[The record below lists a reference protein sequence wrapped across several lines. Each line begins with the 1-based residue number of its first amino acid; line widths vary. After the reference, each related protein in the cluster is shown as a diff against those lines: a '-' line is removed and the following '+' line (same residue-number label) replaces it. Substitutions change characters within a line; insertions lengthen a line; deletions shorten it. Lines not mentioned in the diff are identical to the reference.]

1 MAMQARQDWGTG
13 MLELQPHKGAKK
25 GKAIHIDLRGGK
37 HESLDLETSM
47 DEFTSS
53 DYSTSQEES
62 TITDE
67 SDISQAE
74 IMGVVLTNP
83 TMISS
88 INVPQ
93 VEEGFLYP
101 VEDSEWVSLVV
112 VTPKKIGKWRVCV
125 DYKPLNAATKR
136 DHSPLPFQDEIL
148 NEVAGYERY
157 TMCDGYSG
165 YFQIRIAEEDQKKTI
180 FVTPWGCFSY
190 RVMPFGLTNAPA
202 TFQRFVTHVFQ
213 PFFGKSI
220 RVFIDDF
227 YIYNSCVLH
236 FEKVNEGLARLQ
248 SLGGQL
254 NVDKCHIAESQF
266 TLLGHV
272 VSSRGI
278 EADPGK
284 VQALVSLPSPKSLKK
299 LVSFI
304 QKTHALPK
312 QKIHI
317 QLKSYW
323 IDCIEEATKLIANV
337 ARNTETKIMGAMSLP
352 TKRHVY
358 CVLRSPHVN
367 KDSREHF
374 DICTHQRLIELENL
388 NAQTINALMQL
399 ENPSGVD
406 VEVNYCKVS
415 QLVSKNNYY
424 NVKFTFSIE
433 ICLVCKDDLICL
445 PPQKVAAGCKGHR
458 VFCPRSQRLK
468 TSTKCGSST
477 CFRMDNTAVKA
488 SQGVSSNVSSN
499 EANIQPTQVLIDNTK
514 QPIFYADLHDVIC
527 EDRAEN
533 ELARG
538 KAWLP
543 QPLVTYSNSLRSL
556 KRSRPSW
563 ASYIFAA
570 LCDCAHDK
578 VDARLIK
585 ATVLDGDDIISALD
599 FLIKE
604 GMPTDNLKL
613 EKPYSSASNSV
624 HVDGIFVAKK
634 HPVRLKQD
642 EFYST
647 DSSHDKHEESIVWK
661 GGLVSHKL
669 EDHYPN
675 EGRGLDDFYE
685 SDYQQERAIMQGNER
700 IDWWAATWPYPCGPK
715 EAVFDSLSS
724 VQTNSE
730 VEEEGSSSLW
740 SDTEL
745 FNSIRKKVICQEPI
759 VKTDLSSS
767 GSLHSSLLEKDK
779 ESSSGNVS
787 GFTKLHAGCKSL
799 LELDLPLSQVS
810 LEGFSPMAVDAN
822 MSEQGGSASNLSRRH
837 TQSPKYHVKDN
848 DSELFLS
855 LSCNVRGD
863 CQRQEG
869 LLQSSRYIINTN
881 DLDEMVVEA
890 KCCKENVR
898 KSMEDIYL
906 LRQKT
911 EQEELVAQQAKAEA
925 TRGGVDI
932 LLKVEDLRQQIMRER
947 ADYDARAAEV
957 YGERSV
963 LSMEARELRSR
974 LLETKAEQERAMS
987 LLDCVRYT
995 LTKRLQKASREKHS
1009 AIEEAK
1015 MKEENAKELLAR
1027 EEGSAQILVE
1037 NFKALETEAGTCGKL
1052 RERLI
1057 EHGNIVDSLQGE
1069 MAVLSEDILN
1079 FKKQVDEGIPL
1090 SSSRS
1095 LSWSHISNLT
1105 EQFVSTTPLEVN
1117 CCRPSKA
1124 SALESSS
1131 AFESSD
1137 LINLSSDTSILTLSS
1152 ATSGLPAS
1160 VGPIDCALQSQY
1172 FSQIASPITVVNE
1185 KGVAGGFDE
1194 ELGGALKVCIA
1205 YDDDQKEQ
1213 MNVN

>member
-1 MAMQARQDWGTG
+1 M
-13 MLELQPHKGAKK
+13 
-25 GKAIHIDLRGGK
+25 
-37 HESLDLETSM
+37 TS
-47 DEFTSS
+47 
-53 DYSTSQEES
+53 
-62 TITDE
+62 
-67 SDISQAE
+67 
-74 IMGVVLTNP
+74 
-83 TMISS
+83 
-88 INVPQ
+88 
-93 VEEGFLYP
+93 
-101 VEDSEWVSLVV
+101 
-112 VTPKKIGKWRVCV
+112 
-125 DYKPLNAATKR
+125 
-136 DHSPLPFQDEIL
+136 
-148 NEVAGYERY
+148 
-157 TMCDGYSG
+157 
-165 YFQIRIAEEDQKKTI
+165 IAEASWPRDIGEQ
-180 FVTPWGCFSY
+180 GS
-190 RVMPFGLTNAPA
+190 
-202 TFQRFVTHVFQ
+202 
-213 PFFGKSI
+213 
-220 RVFIDDF
+220 
-227 YIYNSCVLH
+227 
-236 FEKVNEGLARLQ
+236 
-248 SLGGQL
+248 
-254 NVDKCHIAESQF
+254 
-266 TLLGHV
+266 
-272 VSSRGI
+272 GI
-278 EADPGK
+278 VG
-284 VQALVSLPSPKSLKK
+284 
-299 LVSFI
+299 
-304 QKTHALPK
+304 
-312 QKIHI
+312 
-317 QLKSYW
+317 
-323 IDCIEEATKLIANV
+323 
-337 ARNTETKIMGAMSLP
+337 
-352 TKRHVY
+352 
-358 CVLRSPHVN
+358 
-367 KDSREHF
+367 DSGR
-374 DICTHQRLIELENL
+374 
-388 NAQTINALMQL
+388 
-399 ENPSGVD
+399 
-406 VEVNYCKVS
+406 
-415 QLVSKNNYY
+415 
-424 NVKFTFSIE
+424 
-433 ICLVCKDDLICL
+433 
-445 PPQKVAAGCKGHR
+445 
-458 VFCPRSQRLK
+458 
-468 TSTKCGSST
+468 
-477 CFRMDNTAVKA
+477 
-488 SQGVSSNVSSN
+488 
-499 EANIQPTQVLIDNTK
+499 
-514 QPIFYADLHDVIC
+514 
-527 EDRAEN
+527 
-533 ELARG
+533 
-538 KAWLP
+538 
-543 QPLVTYSNSLRSL
+543 
-556 KRSRPSW
+556 
-563 ASYIFAA
+563 
-570 LCDCAHDK
+570 

-585 ATVLDGDDIISALD
+585 ATVLDGDDIISAFD

-613 EKPYSSASNSV
+613 EKPFSLASNSV
-624 HVDGIFVAKK
+624 HVDGTFVAKK

-669 EDHYPN
+669 EDHYLN

-715 EAVFDSLSS
+715 ADVFDSLSS

-740 SDTEL
+740 SDSEL
-745 FNSIRKKVICQEPI
+745 FNSLRQKVNSQEPI
-759 VKTDLSSS
+759 VRTDLSSS

-779 ESSSGNVS
+779 GSSSGNVS
-787 GFTKLHAGCKSL
+787 
-799 LELDLPLSQVS
+799 LEV
-810 LEGFSPMAVDAN
+810 FSPMAVDAN

-837 TQSPKYHVKDN
+837 TQLPKYHAKDS

-855 LSCNVRGD
+855 LSGNVRGD

-869 LLQSSRYIINTN
+869 LLQSSRYIIDTN

-911 EQEELVAQQAKAEA
+911 EQEESVARQAKAEA
-925 TRGGVDI
+925 ARGGVDI

-995 LTKRLQKASREKHS
+995 LTGRLQKASREKHS
-1009 AIEEAK
+1009 AIEEEK
-1015 MKEENAKELLAR
+1015 MKEESAKELLAR

-1037 NFKALETEAGTCGKL
+1037 NFKALGTEAETCRKL

-1131 AFESSD
+1131 AFKSSD
-1137 LINLSSDTSILTLSS
+1137 LINLSSDISILSLSS

-1172 FSQIASPITVVNE
+1172 FSQIASPITVANE
-1185 KGVAGGFDE
+1185 KGVADGFDE
-1194 ELGGALKVCIA
+1194 NLGGGLKACIA